1 MAAGEKITMVKPKV
15 YLAPPVTV
23 LPSRELARDGAW
35 PAGWSRYQNFVNG
48 LTVTFNNPKE
58 AFVTSDN
65 GEIARFPNGQD
76 SITIESTTRTPKMQ
90 FLKWINGFAK
100 IVKAATTVA
109 PIYPQTDVYHFNP
122 NEANKFMIGFEGF
135 AEPDTLEDTKRLVR
149 FFAVLC
155 EQTANPANRADWS
168 GNDGNLQPQLS
179 VACFSESSTNLTTI
193 TNATGYDPADF
204 GPQRKAIWSNLAIA

>member
-1 MAAGEKITMVKPKV
+1 MSAGEKITMLKPKV

-23 LPSRELARDGAW
+23 LPAMSLARDGAW
-35 PAGWSRYQNFVNG
+35 PAGWMRYQNFVNG

-58 AFVTSDN
+58 AFNTSDN

-76 SITIESTTRTPKMQ
+76 SITIESTTRTPRMQ
-90 FLKWINGFAK
+90 FLKWINGFKK
-100 IVKAATTVA
+100 IVKAAVVGPPA
-109 PIYPQTDVYHFNP
+109 YPAANVYHFDP
-122 NEANKFMIGFEGF
+122 NEANKFMVGFEGW
-135 AEPDTLEDTKRLVR
+135 AEPDTLEDTARLVR

-179 VACFSESSTNLTTI
+179 IACFSESSTNLNTI
-193 TNATGYDPADF
+193 TANTGYATADF
-204 GPQRKAIWSNLAIA
+204 GPQRKAIWSNITP